1 MNKELDMMS
10 HTSVSDVARENA
22 MWWRAM
28 WAVHD
33 MCMYGVTRLET
44 FRRLVSY
51 GLDRRSAAELMSRTL
66 PVRRKVPDAIT

>member
-1 MNKELDMMS
+1 M
-10 HTSVSDVARENA
+10 VSGRAAREKA
-22 MWWRAM
+22 MTEKDLWWRAM

-51 GLDRRSAAELMSRTL
+51 GLDRRTAAELIQSHEREPT
-66 PVRRKVPDAIT
+66 

>member
-1 MNKELDMMS
+1 MAEKE
-10 HTSVSDVARENA
+10 R
-22 MWWRAM
+22 WWRAM

-51 GLDRRSAAELMSRTL
+51 GLDRRTAAELIQSHEREG
-66 PVRRKVPDAIT
+66 